1 MQENHLFCFGLGY
14 SATQLAKDLLANG
27 WRVSG
32 TCRNTEKFPK
42 LKTLG
47 ITPHI
52 FDHDLPLDNLWD
64 FNSVTHILT
73 SIPPNE
79 EGDIV
84 LNYHLDDLKKL
95 PDLKWAGYLST
106 TGVYGDHKGEWVD
119 EETPTN
125 PPNDR
130 SRYRVE
136 AENAWLESGLPVHIF
151 RLAGIYG
158 KGRSSIESLKN
169 GTARRIDKHG
179 QVFSR
184 IHVED
189 IAQILTASIEKPNA
203 GSIYNCADDLPCP
216 QAEVV
221 EYAAKLIGIKPPEL
235 IPFEQ
240 ADLSPM
246 ARSFYMSNRRVSNKK
261 IKDELGVKLKYPDYK
276 SGLGGV
282 YK

>member
-14 SATQLAKDLLANG
+14 SATYLANILLEKG

-32 TCRNTEKFPK
+32 TCRTTEKFPE
-42 LKTLG
+42 LKTMG

-52 FDHDLPLDNLWD
+52 FDQDLPLDNLWD

-73 SIPPNE
+73 SIPPNDK
-79 EGDIV
+79 GDII
-84 LNYHLDDLKKL
+84 LNYHLDDLKAL
-95 PDLKWAGYLST
+95 PNLKWVGYLST
-106 TGVYGDHKGEWVD
+106 TGVYGDHDGGWVN
-119 EETPTN
+119 EETPTS

-130 SRYRVE
+130 SRYRVD
-136 AENAWLESGLPVHIF
+136 AENSWLQSGLPTHIF

-169 GTARRIDKHG
+169 GTARRIDKEG

-189 IAQILTASIEKPNA
+189 IAQILLESIEKPNA
-203 GSIYNCADDLPCP
+203 GSIYNCADDQPCP
-216 QAEVV
+216 QSEVV
-221 EYAAKLIGIKPPEL
+221 EYAAKLIGVEPPPL
-235 IPFEQ
+235 VNFED

-261 IKDELGVKLKYPDYK
+261 IKDELGVKLKHPDYK
-276 SGLGGV
+276 AGLEGCL
-282 YK
+282 

>member
-1 MQENHLFCFGLGY
+1 MQENHLFCFGLGFT
-14 SATQLAKDLLANG
+14 STNLANQLLEKG

-32 TCRNTEKFPK
+32 TSRTSDKFPK
-42 LKTLG
+42 LKTMG

-52 FDHDLPLDNLWD
+52 FDEDLPLDNLWD

-73 SIPPNE
+73 SIPPKE
-79 EGDIV
+79 DGDIV
-84 LNYHLDDLKKL
+84 LNYHLDELQAL
-95 PDLKWAGYLST
+95 PNLKWVGYLST
-106 TGVYGDHKGEWVD
+106 TGVYGDHQGEWVT
-119 EETPTN
+119 EETPVS
-125 PPNDR
+125 PPNAR
-130 SRYRVE
+130 SKYRVE
-136 AENAWLESGLPVHIF
+136 AEKAWLESGLPVHIF

-158 KGRSSIESLKN
+158 KGRSSIESLKK
-169 GTARRIDKHG
+169 GTARRIYKEG

-189 IAQILTASIEKPNA
+189 IAQILTASIEKPNI
-203 GSIYNCADDLPCP
+203 GSIYNCADNNPAP

-221 EYAAKLIGIKPPEL
+221 EYAAKLIGVEPPEL
-235 IPFEQ
+235 VPFED

-276 SGLGGV
+276 SGL
-282 YK
+282 KSCL

>member
-14 SATQLAKDLLANG
+14 SSTCLANQLLEKG

-32 TCRNTEKFPK
+32 TSRTSDKFPK
-42 LKTLG
+42 LKTMG

-79 EGDIV
+79 DGDIV
-84 LNYHLDDLKKL
+84 LSYHLDEIKSL
-95 PDLKWAGYLST
+95 PNLKWIGYLST
-106 TGVYGDHKGEWVD
+106 TGVYGDHKGNWVD
-119 EETPTN
+119 EEAVTS

-130 SRYRVE
+130 SVYRVD

-158 KGRSSIESLKN
+158 KSRSAIDSLKN
-169 GTARRIDKHG
+169 GTARRIDKKG

-189 IAQILTASIEKPNA
+189 IAQILTCSIEKPNPS
-203 GSIYNCADDLPCP
+203 SIYNCADNYPCP

-221 EYAAKLIGIKPPEL
+221 EYAAKLIGIEPPL
-235 IPFEQ
+235 LTPFEE

-246 ARSFYMSNRRVSNKK
+246 ARSFYMSNRKVSNKK
-261 IKDELGVKLKYPDYK
+261 IKDELNVQLKYPDYR
-276 SGLGGV
+276 SGL
-282 YK
+282 KACL